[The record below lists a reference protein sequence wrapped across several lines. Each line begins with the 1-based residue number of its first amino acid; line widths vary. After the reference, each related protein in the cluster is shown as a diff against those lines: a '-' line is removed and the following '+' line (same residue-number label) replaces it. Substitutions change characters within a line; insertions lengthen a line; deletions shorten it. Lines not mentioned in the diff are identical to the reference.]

1 MRPAWFVKAN
11 VIRTTHFLSLCVRYV
26 RYGSFGDHAI
36 LKNVSNIYFNG
47 DLKPKS
53 LTVKMA
59 LEFTLIVSEASVV
72 HTLRTGATINNF
84 GEVAVKR
91 LFIKGILVTEST
103 VIPRTGKTTAISS
116 VHDGMT

>member
-1 MRPAWFVKAN
+1 MALKQHKVKKSSDC
-11 VIRTTHFLSLCVRYV
+11 LSTCSC
-26 RYGSFGDHAI
+26 G
-36 LKNVSNIYFNG
+36 
-47 DLKPKS
+47 S
-53 LTVKMA
+53 LTVKLA

-72 HTLRTGATINNF
+72 HTLRTAATINNF

-103 VIPRTGKTTAISS
+103 VMPPTGKTTATSS